1 MREKELEIKI
11 QLDEEMAQGMY
22 SNLSAVNNNGNEFTF
37 DFMYLQP
44 QQPKAKVR
52 ARIISSPRHAKQL
65 MLTLQEN
72 IRLYESRFGKIEL
85 IPPPQ
90 ENKILQ

>member
-1 MREKELEIKI
+1 MREKEVEIKI
-11 QLDEEMAQGMY
+11 QLEEEMAQGMY
-22 SNLSAVNNNGNEFTF
+22 SNLSAVNHNGNEFTF

-52 ARIISSPRHAKQL
+52 ARVISSPRHAKQL

-72 IRLYESRFGKIEL
+72 LRLYEERFGKIAL
-85 IPPPQ
+85 ISPQQ
-90 ENKILQ
+90 ENTVLQ